1 MNQLL
6 DLAMAL
12 IISPRQA
19 LMEITNEEKL
29 KEGFFIW
36 IFVVLLMS
44 LSLFQ
49 QGPGLVMQFLL
60 MVLFMGAALLVHSA
74 VIDYIS
80 GFWGGMGTARGIT
93 AGFMAASLPMA
104 FSVFFTFLAE
114 AGVGALSGIG
124 SFAIWIWSFYLDV
137 TAIGQNYRFRPGKSF
152 LIALTPYILIV
163 IFFIALMALGV
174 AAAVAAV
181 KAMTRYVSKRIIMGI
196 SFVQI

>member
-49 QGPGLVMQFLL
+49 QGPGLGLVMQFLL

-174 AAAVAAV
+174 AAAVE
-181 KAMTRYVSKRIIMGI
+181 GI
-196 SFVQI
+196 ANMQDMQSLESMINQM

>member
-1 MNQLL
+1 MNQFL

-60 MVLFMGAALLVHSA
+60 IVLFMGAALLVHSA

-174 AAAVAAV
+174 AAAVE
-181 KAMTRYVSKRIIMGI
+181 GI
-196 SFVQI
+196 ANMQDMQSLESMITQM

>member
-49 QGPGLVMQFLL
+49 QGSGLVMQFLL

-114 AGVGALSGIG
+114 AGVGALPSIG

-174 AAAVAAV
+174 AAAVE
-181 KAMTRYVSKRIIMGI
+181 GI
-196 SFVQI
+196 ANMQDMQSLESMINQM

>member
-114 AGVGALSGIG
+114 AGVGALPSIG
-124 SFAIWIWSFYLDV
+124 SFVIWIWSFYLDV

-174 AAAVAAV
+174 AAAVE
-181 KAMTRYVSKRIIMGI
+181 GI
-196 SFVQI
+196 ANMQDMQSLESMINQM

>member
-60 MVLFMGAALLVHSA
+60 MVLFMGVALLVHSA

-174 AAAVAAV
+174 AAAVE
-181 KAMTRYVSKRIIMGI
+181 GI
-196 SFVQI
+196 ANMQDMQSLESMITQM

>member
-6 DLAMAL
+6 DMAMAL

-36 IFVVLLMS
+36 IFVVILMS

-114 AGVGALSGIG
+114 AGVGALPSIG

-174 AAAVAAV
+174 AAAVE
-181 KAMTRYVSKRIIMGI
+181 GI
-196 SFVQI
+196 ANMQDMQSLESMITQM

>member
-12 IISPRQA
+12 IILPRQA

-174 AAAVAAV
+174 AAAVE
-181 KAMTRYVSKRIIMGI
+181 GI
-196 SFVQI
+196 ANMQDMQSLESMITQM

>member
-114 AGVGALSGIG
+114 AGVGALPSIG

-137 TAIGQNYRFRPGKSF
+137 TAIEQNYRFRSGKSF

-174 AAAVAAV
+174 AAAVE
-181 KAMTRYVSKRIIMGI
+181 GI
-196 SFVQI
+196 ANMQDMQSLESMITQM

>member
-74 VIDYIS
+74 IIDYIS

-114 AGVGALSGIG
+114 AGVDVLSGIG

-174 AAAVAAV
+174 AAAVE
-181 KAMTRYVSKRIIMGI
+181 GI
-196 SFVQI
+196 ANMQDMQSLESMITQM

>member
-1 MNQLL
+1 MNQFL

-12 IISPRQA
+12 ILSPRQA

-60 MVLFMGAALLVHSA
+60 IVLFMGAALLVHSA

-114 AGVGALSGIG
+114 AGVGALPSIG

-174 AAAVAAV
+174 AAAVE
-181 KAMTRYVSKRIIMGI
+181 GI
-196 SFVQI
+196 ANMQDMQSLESMITQM

>member
-36 IFVVLLMS
+36 IFVVILMS

-114 AGVGALSGIG
+114 AGVGALPSIG

-174 AAAVAAV
+174 AAAVE
-181 KAMTRYVSKRIIMGI
+181 GI
-196 SFVQI
+196 ANMQDMQSLESMINQM

>member
-137 TAIGQNYRFRPGKSF
+137 TAIEQNYRFRPGKSF
-152 LIALTPYILIV
+152 FIALTPYILIV

-174 AAAVAAV
+174 AAAVE
-181 KAMTRYVSKRIIMGI
+181 GI
-196 SFVQI
+196 ANMQDMQSLESMINQM

>member
-12 IISPRQA
+12 ILSPRQA

-114 AGVGALSGIG
+114 AGLGALSGIG

-174 AAAVAAV
+174 AAAVE
-181 KAMTRYVSKRIIMGI
+181 GI
-196 SFVQI
+196 ANMQDMQSLESMINQM

>member
-1 MNQLL
+1 MNQFL

-12 IISPRQA
+12 ILSPRQA

-60 MVLFMGAALLVHSA
+60 MALFMGAALLVHSA

-174 AAAVAAV
+174 AAAVE
-181 KAMTRYVSKRIIMGI
+181 GI
-196 SFVQI
+196 ANMQDMQSLESMITQM

>member
-36 IFVVLLMS
+36 IFVVILMS

-114 AGVGALSGIG
+114 AGLGALPSIG

-174 AAAVAAV
+174 AAAVE
-181 KAMTRYVSKRIIMGI
+181 GI
-196 SFVQI
+196 ANMQDMQSLESMINQM

>member
-44 LSLFQ
+44 LSLFK

-114 AGVGALSGIG
+114 AGVGALPSIG

-137 TAIGQNYRFRPGKSF
+137 TAIGQNYRFRSGKSF

-174 AAAVAAV
+174 AAAVE
-181 KAMTRYVSKRIIMGI
+181 GI
-196 SFVQI
+196 ANMQDMQSLESMINQM

>member
-12 IISPRQA
+12 ISSPRHA

-174 AAAVAAV
+174 AAAVE
-181 KAMTRYVSKRIIMGI
+181 GI
-196 SFVQI
+196 ANMQDMQSLESMITQM

>member
-114 AGVGALSGIG
+114 AGVDVLSGIG
-124 SFAIWIWSFYLDV
+124 SFVIWIWSFYLDV

-163 IFFIALMALGV
+163 IFFIAFMALGV
-174 AAAVAAV
+174 AAAVE
-181 KAMTRYVSKRIIMGI
+181 GI
-196 SFVQI
+196 ANMQDMQSLESMINQM

>member
-6 DLAMAL
+6 DMAMAL

-36 IFVVLLMS
+36 IFVVILMS

-174 AAAVAAV
+174 AAAVE
-181 KAMTRYVSKRIIMGI
+181 GI
-196 SFVQI
+196 ANMQDMQSLESMITQM

>member
-6 DLAMAL
+6 DLALAL

-174 AAAVAAV
+174 AAAVE
-181 KAMTRYVSKRIIMGI
+181 GI
-196 SFVQI
+196 ANMQDMQSLESMITQM

>member
-19 LMEITNEEKL
+19 LMEITSEEKL

-174 AAAVAAV
+174 AAAVE
-181 KAMTRYVSKRIIMGI
+181 GI
-196 SFVQI
+196 ANMQDMQSLESMINQM

>member
-12 IISPRQA
+12 ILSPRQA
-19 LMEITNEEKL
+19 LVEITNEEKL

-174 AAAVAAV
+174 AAAVE
-181 KAMTRYVSKRIIMGI
+181 GI
-196 SFVQI
+196 ANMQDMQSLESMINQM

>member
-1 MNQLL
+1 
-6 DLAMAL
+6 MAL

-36 IFVVLLMS
+36 IFVVLLMA

-174 AAAVAAV
+174 AAAVE
-181 KAMTRYVSKRIIMGI
+181 GI
-196 SFVQI
+196 ANMQDMQSLESMITQM

>member
-114 AGVGALSGIG
+114 AGLGALSGIG

-174 AAAVAAV
+174 AAAVE
-181 KAMTRYVSKRIIMGI
+181 GI
-196 SFVQI
+196 ANMQDMQSLESMINQM

>member
-1 MNQLL
+1 MNQFL

-12 IISPRQA
+12 ILSPRQA

-36 IFVVLLMS
+36 IFVVLLMA

-114 AGVGALSGIG
+114 AGLGALPSIG

-137 TAIGQNYRFRPGKSF
+137 MAIGQNYRFRPGKSF

-174 AAAVAAV
+174 AAAVE
-181 KAMTRYVSKRIIMGI
+181 GI
-196 SFVQI
+196 ANMQDMQSLESMITQM

>member
-174 AAAVAAV
+174 AAALE
-181 KAMTRYVSKRIIMGI
+181 GI
-196 SFVQI
+196 ANMQDMQSLESMITQM

>member
-137 TAIGQNYRFRPGKSF
+137 TAIGQNYRFRLGKSF

-174 AAAVAAV
+174 AAAVE
-181 KAMTRYVSKRIIMGI
+181 GI
-196 SFVQI
+196 ANMQDMQSLESMITQM

>member
-1 MNQLL
+1 MNQFL

-12 IISPRQA
+12 ILSPRQA

-163 IFFIALMALGV
+163 VFFIALMALGV
-174 AAAVAAV
+174 AAAVE
-181 KAMTRYVSKRIIMGI
+181 GI
-196 SFVQI
+196 ANMQDMQSLESMINQM

>member
-36 IFVVLLMS
+36 IFEVLLMS

-174 AAAVAAV
+174 AAAVE
-181 KAMTRYVSKRIIMGI
+181 GI
-196 SFVQI
+196 ANMQDMQSLESMITQM

>member
-114 AGVGALSGIG
+114 AGLGALSGIG

-137 TAIGQNYRFRPGKSF
+137 TAIGQNYRFRSGKSF

-174 AAAVAAV
+174 AAAVE
-181 KAMTRYVSKRIIMGI
+181 GI
-196 SFVQI
+196 ANMQDMQSLESMINQM

>member
-137 TAIGQNYRFRPGKSF
+137 TAIGQQYRFRPGKSF
-152 LIALTPYILIV
+152 LSALTPYILIV

-174 AAAVAAV
+174 AAAVE
-181 KAMTRYVSKRIIMGI
+181 GI
-196 SFVQI
+196 ANMQDMQSLESMITQM

>member
-1 MNQLL
+1 MNQFL

-12 IISPRQA
+12 ILSPRQA

-124 SFAIWIWSFYLDV
+124 SFAVWIWSFYLDV

-174 AAAVAAV
+174 AAAVE
-181 KAMTRYVSKRIIMGI
+181 GI
-196 SFVQI
+196 ANMQDMQSLESMITQM

>member
-1 MNQLL
+1 MNQFL

-12 IISPRQA
+12 ILSPQQA

-174 AAAVAAV
+174 AAAVE
-181 KAMTRYVSKRIIMGI
+181 GI
-196 SFVQI
+196 ANMQDMQSLESMITQM

>member
-1 MNQLL
+1 MNQFL

-12 IISPRQA
+12 ILSPRQA

-124 SFAIWIWSFYLDV
+124 SFAIWIWSFYLDM

-174 AAAVAAV
+174 AAAVE
-181 KAMTRYVSKRIIMGI
+181 GI
-196 SFVQI
+196 ANMQDMQSLESMITQM

>member
-1 MNQLL
+1 MNQFL

-104 FSVFFTFLAE
+104 FSVFFTLLAE

-174 AAAVAAV
+174 AAAVE
-181 KAMTRYVSKRIIMGI
+181 GI
-196 SFVQI
+196 ANMQDMQSLESMITQM

>member
-137 TAIGQNYRFRPGKSF
+137 TAIGQNYWFRPGKSF

-174 AAAVAAV
+174 AAAVE
-181 KAMTRYVSKRIIMGI
+181 GI
-196 SFVQI
+196 ANMQDMQSLESMITQM

>member
-60 MVLFMGAALLVHSA
+60 MVLFMGATLLVHSA

-174 AAAVAAV
+174 AAAVE
-181 KAMTRYVSKRIIMGI
+181 GI
-196 SFVQI
+196 ANMQDMQSLESMITQM

>member
-36 IFVVLLMS
+36 IFVVLLMF

-174 AAAVAAV
+174 AAAVE
-181 KAMTRYVSKRIIMGI
+181 GI
-196 SFVQI
+196 ANMQDMQSLESMITQM

>member
-1 MNQLL
+1 MNQFL
-6 DLAMAL
+6 DMAMAL

-174 AAAVAAV
+174 AAAVE
-181 KAMTRYVSKRIIMGI
+181 GI
-196 SFVQI
+196 ANMQDMQSLESMITQM